1 MLYPKENEVRMISD
15 LSGIWE
21 FKLGDEREPGE
32 ECKGDQWTVADCCYE
47 GGSA

>member
-1 MLYPKENEVRMISD
+1 MLYPRENEVRMISD

-32 ECKGDQWTVADCCYE
+32 SCGKLCQMLL
-47 GGSA
+47 S